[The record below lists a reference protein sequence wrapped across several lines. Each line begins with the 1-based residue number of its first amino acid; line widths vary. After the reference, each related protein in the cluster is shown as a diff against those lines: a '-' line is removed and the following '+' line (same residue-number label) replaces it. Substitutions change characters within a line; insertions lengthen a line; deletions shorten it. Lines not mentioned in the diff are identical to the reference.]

1 VPLFLFDVYVTH
13 AQKKIL
19 RNTKMCFPAAAE
31 NTMRNSVSDFVS
43 DIEMMKGE
51 ELGET

>member
-1 VPLFLFDVYVTH
+1 
-13 AQKKIL
+13 
-19 RNTKMCFPAAAE
+19 MCFPAAAE